1 MEITDI
7 ILESHIVS
15 EGKLTKEQT
24 DEIEEL
30 LENATEVNLEQIAQV
45 LEKGGHKLVKKH
57 AHTLDVSEFNSYII
71 NEENEGYLDIVS
83 ELVKNFDKQSTKQP
97 NTQKI

>member
-15 EGKLTKEQT
+15 EGILTKEQI

-30 LENATEVNLEQIAQV
+30 LENPTEVTLEEIAEV
-45 LEKGGHKLVKKH
+45 LEKGGHNVFQKH
-57 AHTLDVSEFNSYII
+57 AHKLHVSNVNSQII
-71 NEENEGYLDIVS
+71 NEESEDFLNVVS
-83 ELVKNFDKQSTKQP
+83 ELVKNFDNQSTEQP
-97 NTQKI
+97 HSQKI